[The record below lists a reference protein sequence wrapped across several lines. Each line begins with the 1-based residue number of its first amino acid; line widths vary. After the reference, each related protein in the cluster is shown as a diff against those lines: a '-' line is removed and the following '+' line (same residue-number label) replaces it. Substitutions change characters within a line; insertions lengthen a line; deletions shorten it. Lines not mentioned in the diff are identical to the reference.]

1 MVRARMRVAVAV
13 AAATLGGLPL
23 LDVGGASASTGVL
36 DLELNE
42 GHGARTAVDSSG
54 HHHNGSIGRSVS
66 MRPGRAHFPL
76 QASSASLGAAP
87 LVLVP
92 DAADGSL
99 DPGTGNFTVRMRFR
113 TTHGGDLNVVQ
124 KGQAHTRG
132 GQFKMALTNGVLRCT
147 VKTSAGVGTAASGSA
162 RVTNGYWH
170 RVSCMR
176 TATSVTMYVDG
187 RRTGYSSHHTGKLNN
202 SWPWSIGGKPQC
214 NGGSV
219 DCDYFVGDIGYVRMT
234 KG

>member
-1 MVRARMRVAVAV
+1 MVRARMRVTIAV
-13 AAATLGGLPL
+13 AAATLVGLPL
-23 LDVGGASASTGVL
+23 LDVGGAAASTGVL
-36 DLELNE
+36 YLELNE

-54 HHHNGSIGRSVS
+54 HHHNGRIGSSVV
-66 MRPGRAHFPL
+66 MRPGRAHLPL
-76 QASSASLGAAP
+76 RASKASLGAAP
-87 LVLVP
+87 LILVP

-99 DPGTGNFTVRMRFR
+99 DPGRGNFTVRMRLR

-124 KGQAHTRG
+124 KGQAHTPG
-132 GQFKMALTNGVLRCT
+132 GQFKMSLTNRVLRCT
-147 VKTSAGVGTAASGSA
+147 VRTPTGIGTAGSGSA

-170 RVSCMR
+170 RVRCVR
-176 TATSVTMYVDG
+176 TPTSVTMYVDG
-187 RRTGYSSHHTGKLNN
+187 RRTGYSGHHTGRLNN

-234 KG
+234 RG